1 MEYKKIKGNRH
12 YIYDSVEEYHSEN
25 PGKLGV
31 ESDWRSAKEGDW
43 VMSDD
48 GRVIQL
54 LKVSGINHPN
64 DRKNYKWAKGYVR
77 TVVGTFLNKS
87 KTFMDTDFSQHQNR
101 YTFSKTIKNPNKRIK
116 QRENST
122 KNERIFSV
130 NVASGMGPVKSYM
143 DAFNE
148 ISSEKA
154 KKKALVLLK
163 QERIMSDI
171 EKGVLDVAKSL
182 GIDHEYIL
190 SRLKRLA
197 DYSEDDNI
205 ILQSAKELGKIIG
218 TSGNTIKQKELGVF
232 GMFQGFTPDQLENVE
247 RKELTNGSDE
257 RENGKSVERVRD
269 SED

>member
-1 MEYKKIKGNRH
+1 MEYQKIKGKRH

-31 ESDWRSAKEGDW
+31 ESDWRVAKEGDW

-48 GRVIQL
+48 GRVVQL
-54 LKVSGINHPN
+54 LKVSGIKHPN

-77 TVVGTFLNKS
+77 TVVGSFINRP
-87 KTFMDTDFSQHQNR
+87 KTFMDTDFSQHKNR
-101 YTFSKTIKNPNKRIK
+101 YTFSKTIKNPNKRVK
-116 QRENST
+116 QRENNT

-148 ISSEKA
+148 VSSGKA

-163 QERIMSDI
+163 QERIMSEI

-205 ILQSAKELGKIIG
+205 ILQSSKELGKIIG
-218 TSGNTIKQKELGVF
+218 TSGSTIKQKELGVI
-232 GMFQGFTPDQLENVE
+232 GMFQGFTPDQIENVE
-247 RKELTNGSDE
+247 RKEISNGNDKREIKESSD
-257 RENGKSVERVRD
+257 RVRD